1 MPAMLRN
8 LLARAPQMEDL
19 EAVTELLVACD
30 IADFG
35 MPDRTKEDIHAEW
48 CRPDFNLD
56 TDAWIIVTTDGRF
69 VGYAHVWPCNSMHT
83 SVFAS
88 VHPAYRNRGIG
99 MLLLRLAEERAR
111 EQINAAPPAA
121 RISLTSVVSHSNEA
135 ARWLFEREGYT
146 PVQQFWRLIVEMED
160 EPSESFEAFPQHGK
174 LKLDLA
180 VNIANPVG
188 TTQIQ
193 KRTGIY
199 VARQYDVYEKEL
211 RSGTEMSIGGHLTEQ
226 SIAA

>member
-8 LLARAPQMEDL
+8 LLARAPKIDDL
-19 EAVTELLVACD
+19 EAVNELLVACD
-30 IADFG
+30 LADYG
-35 MPDRTKEDIHAEW
+35 MPDRTKEDIRAEW
-48 CRPDFNLD
+48 CRPGFNLD

-69 VGYAHVWPCNSMHT
+69 VGYAHVWPCNSTHT
-83 SVFAS
+83 YVFAS

-99 MLLLRLAEERAR
+99 MLLLRLAEARAR
-111 EQINAAPPAA
+111 EQINTAPPAA
-121 RISLTSVVSHSNEA
+121 RITLASEVSHNNEA

-160 EPSESFEAFPQHGK
+160 EPSESCEAFSQRGK

-180 VNIANPVG
+180 VDTANPVG
-188 TTQIQ
+188 TMQIQ

-211 RSGTEMSIGGHLTEQ
+211 RSGVELSAGEHLSKQ
-226 SIAA
+226 CLAA

>member
-1 MPAMLRN
+1 
-8 LLARAPQMEDL
+8 MEDL

-30 IADFG
+30 IADYG
-35 MPDRTKEDIHAEW
+35 MPDRTKEDILTDW
-48 CRPDFNLD
+48 RRPDFNLD
-56 TDAWIIVTTDGRF
+56 TDAWVIVTTDGRF

-160 EPSESFEAFPQHGK
+160 EPSESYEAFSRRGK

-180 VNIANPVG
+180 VDTANLVD